1 MLTNLKCDEGTYSL
15 KLSLDHNSPTKRKL
29 NVTIEPGTRKF
40 GEPDMTGTKVLRA
53 AFRADV
59 SSGGNGGG
67 RAVSGRSD
75 KKRGTIPPV
84 VFRRRYTHF
93 DAGFCPRGVALGFWG
108 LLMVVQKDGRL
119 AREPRGWRAWV

>member
-1 MLTNLKCDEGTYSL
+1 MLTNFKCDKGTYSL
-15 KLSLDHNSPTKRKL
+15 KLSLDHNSPIKRKL

-67 RAVSGRSD
+67 RAVSLCMFSGNRVDSAPD
-75 KKRGTIPPV
+75 GNWGDEADFGKL
-84 VFRRRYTHF
+84 
-93 DAGFCPRGVALGFWG
+93 CPHTSLSR
-108 LLMVVQKDGRL
+108 
-119 AREPRGWRAWV
+119 PRCLKFL